1 MKILNMKKVKFY
13 EGEEATKMINLII
26 KLNGFKKI
34 AEDYSYSLKTVYL
47 YDPETKESK
56 HIIVDD
62 TEYQYGDGNI
72 NKDFTL
78 DELELLRTM
87 DIDEEALK
95 QYNKDNN
102 IIDIG
107 SIIEVV
113 KGRKY
118 TKGTTGAVV
127 KIVKYKDKY
136 GRYVTDYIF
145 TDNGMKIDCRNVI
158 RIG

>member
-13 EGEEATKMINLII
+13 EGEEATKMLNLII
-26 KLNGFKKI
+26 KLNGFRKI
-34 AEDYSYSLKTVYL
+34 DENYSYSLKSINL
-47 YDPETKESK
+47 YNPDTKESK

-72 NKDFTL
+72 NRDFTL

-145 TDNGMKIDCRNVI
+145 TDNGMKIDYRNVI

>member
-1 MKILNMKKVKFY
+1 MKILNMKEVKFY
-13 EGEEATKMINLII
+13 EGEEATKMLDLII
-26 KLNGFKKI
+26 KLNGFRKI
-34 AEDYSYSLKTVYL
+34 NEDYSYSLKSIDL
-47 YDPETKESK
+47 YNPDTKESK

-72 NKDFTL
+72 NRDFTL
-78 DELELLRTM
+78 EELELLRTM

-118 TKGTTGAVV
+118 TKGTTGTVI
-127 KIVKYKDKY
+127 KIVKYRDRY
-136 GRYVTDYIF
+136 GRYITDYLY
-145 TDNGMKIDCRNVI
+145 TDNGMKIDYRNVI

>member
-13 EGEEATKMINLII
+13 EGEEATKMLNLII
-26 KLNGFKKI
+26 KLNGFRKI
-34 AEDYSYSLKTVYL
+34 DENYSYSLKSINL
-47 YDPETKESK
+47 YNPDTKESK

-145 TDNGMKIDCRNVI
+145 TDNGMKIDYRNII

>member
-1 MKILNMKKVKFY
+1 MKILNIREVKFY
-13 EGEEATKMINLII
+13 EGEEATKMLNLII
-26 KLNGFKKI
+26 KLNGFRKI
-34 AEDYSYSLKTVYL
+34 EEDYSYSLKTVDL
-47 YDPETKESK
+47 YNPETKESK

-62 TEYQYGDGNI
+62 TEYQYGEGNI
-72 NKDFTL
+72 NRDFTL

-95 QYNKDNN
+95 QYNKDNDV
-102 IIDIG
+102 IDIG

-118 TKGTTGAVV
+118 TKGTIGTVI
-127 KIVKYKDKY
+127 KIVEYRDRYK
-136 GRYVTDYIF
+136 RYVTDYLF
-145 TDNGMKIDCRNVI
+145 TDNGMKIDCRNVK

>member
-13 EGEEATKMINLII
+13 EGEEATKMFNLII
-26 KLNGFKKI
+26 KLNGFRKI
-34 AEDYSYSLKTVYL
+34 DENYSYSLKSINL
-47 YDPETKESK
+47 YNPDTKESK

-127 KIVKYKDKY
+127 NIVKYKDKY

-145 TDNGMKIDCRNVI
+145 TDNGMKIDYRNVI

>member
-13 EGEEATKMINLII
+13 EGEEATKMLNLII
-26 KLNGFKKI
+26 KLNGFRKI
-34 AEDYSYSLKTVYL
+34 DENYSYSLKSINL
-47 YDPETKESK
+47 YNPDTKESK

-72 NKDFTL
+72 NRDFTL
-78 DELELLRTM
+78 EELELLRTM

-113 KGRKY
+113 KGKKY
-118 TKGTTGAVV
+118 TKGTTGIVI
-127 KIVKYKDKY
+127 KIVKYRDRY

-145 TDNGMKIDCRNVI
+145 TDNGMKIDYRNVI

>member
-1 MKILNMKKVKFY
+1 MKILNMKEVKFY
-13 EGEEATKMINLII
+13 EGEEATKMLNLII
-26 KLNGFKKI
+26 KLNGFRKI
-34 AEDYSYSLKTVYL
+34 DEDHSHSLKTVDL
-47 YDPETKESK
+47 YNPETKESK

-72 NKDFTL
+72 NRDFSL

-118 TKGTTGAVV
+118 TKGTTGTVI
-127 KIVKYKDKY
+127 KIVKYKDRY

>member
-1 MKILNMKKVKFY
+1 MKILNMKEVKFY
-13 EGEEATKMINLII
+13 EGEEATNMLNLII
-26 KLNGFKKI
+26 KLNGFRKI
-34 AEDYSYSLKTVYL
+34 NEDYSYSLKTVDL
-47 YDPETKESK
+47 YNPETKESK

-62 TEYQYGDGNI
+62 TEYQYGNGNI
-72 NKDFTL
+72 NRDFTL
-78 DELELLRTM
+78 DELELLRIM

-118 TKGTTGAVV
+118 TKGTTGIVI

-145 TDNGMKIDCRNVI
+145 TDNEMKIDCRNVI

>member
-13 EGEEATKMINLII
+13 EGEEATKMFNLII

-34 AEDYSYSLKTVYL
+34 DENYSYSLKTVYL
-47 YDPETKESK
+47 YNPETKESK

-145 TDNGMKIDCRNVI
+145 TDNGMKIDYRNVI